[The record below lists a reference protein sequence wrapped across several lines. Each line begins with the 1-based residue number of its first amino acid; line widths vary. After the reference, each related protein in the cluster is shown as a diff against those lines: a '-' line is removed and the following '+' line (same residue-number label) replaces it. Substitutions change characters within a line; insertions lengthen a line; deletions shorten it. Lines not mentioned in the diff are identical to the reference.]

1 MAVLISGAIVF
12 FLLHRIV
19 SAGRLRGPL
28 VARTGEPLFLRL
40 FGIASLVCLVW
51 LTLGY
56 WLAAGGGEPGR
67 WTARPP
73 TWATWTLQF
82 ASSLLITSGA
92 LVRNPGT
99 AGMTETVSDPD
110 IVRSM
115 LRVTRHPFLW
125 GVGLMSI
132 SHILARPD
140 DPTIL
145 YFGTLATL
153 ALTGTISID
162 RKRQKRLG
170 EAWTKFAAATSNVP
184 FAAIV
189 RGRQT
194 LRLRE
199 IGFRPV
205 GISVGLFVAVM
216 ALHWLLG
223 NLIT

>member
-1 MAVLISGAIVF
+1 MPVLLSAALAF

-19 SAGRLRGPL
+19 SAGRLRATL
-28 VARTGEPLFLRL
+28 VARIGEPLFLRL
-40 FGIASLVCLVW
+40 FSLASLICLLW

-56 WLAAGGGEPGR
+56 WLAAEGGEPPR

-73 TWATWTLQF
+73 TWATFALQF
-82 ASSLLITSGA
+82 ASIFMITCGA
-92 LVRNPGT
+92 LARNPGT
-99 AGMTETVSDPD
+99 VGLSQTVREPNLA
-110 IVRSM
+110 RGM

-125 GVGLMSI
+125 GWVLMSI
-132 SHILARPD
+132 SHILSLPD
-140 DPTIL
+140 DATML

-153 ALTGTISID
+153 ALTGTVSID
-162 RKRQKRLG
+162 HKRQKRLG
-170 EAWTKFAAATSNVP
+170 KAWTAFAATTSNAP

-194 LRLRE
+194 LRIRE

-205 GISVGLFVAVM
+205 LISVGLLTVIM